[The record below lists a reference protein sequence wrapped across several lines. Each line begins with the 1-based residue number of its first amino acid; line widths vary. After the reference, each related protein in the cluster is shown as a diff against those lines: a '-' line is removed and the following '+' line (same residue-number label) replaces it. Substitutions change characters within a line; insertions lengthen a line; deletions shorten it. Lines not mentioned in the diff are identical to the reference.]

1 MSDQKIQDFQ
11 KALEAYKPDDE
22 EKDFHARMLAL
33 LQKGPVAFSRDFL
46 EAHFTASA
54 WILETATP
62 AVLLL
67 HHRKLDRWLQPGGH
81 ADGNLHLGKVAS
93 QEALEETGLEL
104 GPMPLGA
111 IFDVDVHRIPEHNG
125 VPAHDHYDVRY
136 LFLLSSKT
144 RLKANHESKELAW
157 VPLLEV
163 AEKTGQEPSILRL
176 IRKSEALLRDHPMP
190 RDGHTNDL

>member
-1 MSDQKIQDFQ
+1 MNDQKIQDFQ

-33 LQKGPVAFSRDFL
+33 LQKGPVAFSRDLL

-54 WILETATP
+54 WIVETSTP
-62 AVLLL
+62 SVLLL

-81 ADGNLHLGKVAS
+81 ADGNMHLGIVACK
-93 QEALEETGLEL
+93 EALEETGLVL
-104 GPMPLGA
+104 GPMPLDA
-111 IFDVDVHRIPEHNG
+111 IFDVDIHRIPEHKG

-136 LFLLSSKT
+136 LFLLSSKA

-157 VPLLEV
+157 VLLSEV

-176 IRKSEALLRDHPMP
+176 IRKSEALLR
-190 RDGHTNDL
+190 GHTNDL